1 MMSVATPTV
10 LRTVLGGYPH
20 VLPLKRAEITS
31 GRVTLDFV
39 EVKPT
44 FKAFMPMVRQQAYDL
59 CEMAIVT
66 YLQARA
72 WRKPLVLLPAV
83 MLGRFQHNALLCN
96 AERGPLAPSDLPG
109 RRVGVRAY
117 TQTTG
122 AWLRGM
128 LAADYGVAIDRIQWV
143 TFEDAH
149 VAEFSD
155 PPGVERAAAGQDMTA
170 MLFSGEL
177 DAAIFGNDMPA
188 DPRLKSV
195 FADPAAEAQA
205 WYAKRSV
212 APINH
217 MVVARAA
224 LAQEQPDVL
233 REAYRLMRRS
243 KEAAGGAPAGGPDL
257 VPFGIDATRPALALM
272 LDYALAQG
280 LIPRAMTV
288 DELYEGTP
296 DLN

>member
-1 MMSVATPTV
+1 MTSETTPT
-10 LRTVLGGYPH
+10 LHTVLGSYPH
-20 VLPLKRAEITS
+20 VGPLKRGEITS
-31 GRVTLDFV
+31 DRVRLDFV

-83 MLGRFQHNALLCN
+83 MLGRFQHSALLYN
-96 AERGPLAPSDLPG
+96 AERGPLTPADLPG

-128 LAADYGVAIDRIQWV
+128 LAADYDIAIDRIHWV

-149 VAEFSD
+149 VAEYSD
-155 PPGVERAAAGQDMTA
+155 PPGVERAAGQDMTA
-170 MLFSGEL
+170 MLLAGEL
-177 DAAIFGNDMPA
+177 DAAIFGNDVPA

-205 WYAKRSV
+205 WYARRHV

-233 REAYRLMRRS
+233 REAYRLMLQS
-243 KEAAGGAPAGGPDL
+243 KEAAGGAPAEGLDML
-257 VPFGIDATRPALALM
+257 PFGIEATRPALALM

-296 DLN
+296 ELA

>member
-1 MMSVATPTV
+1 MTSETTPT
-10 LRTVLGGYPH
+10 LHTVLGSYPH
-20 VLPLKRAEITS
+20 VGPLKRGEITS
-31 GRVTLDFV
+31 DRVRLDFV

-83 MLGRFQHNALLCN
+83 MLGRFRHSALLYN
-96 AERGPLAPSDLPG
+96 AERGPLTPADLPG

-128 LAADYGVAIDRIQWV
+128 LAADYDIAIDRIHWV

-149 VAEFSD
+149 VAEYSD
-155 PPGVERAAAGQDMTA
+155 PPGVERAAGQDMTA
-170 MLFSGEL
+170 MLLAGEL
-177 DAAIFGNDMPA
+177 DAAIFGNDVPA

-195 FADPAAEAQA
+195 FADPAAEA
-205 WYAKRSV
+205 R
-212 APINH
+212 
-217 MVVARAA
+217 
-224 LAQEQPDVL
+224 AQEQPEAL
-233 REAYRLMRRS
+233 RDAYRMMVRS
-243 KEAAGGAPAGGPDL
+243 KEAGGAPAGGLDM
-257 VPFGIDATRPALALM
+257 VPFGIEATRPALALM

-288 DELYEGTP
+288 DELYVGTP
-296 DLN
+296 ELPG

>member
-1 MMSVATPTV
+1 V
-10 LRTVLGGYPH
+10 G
-20 VLPLKRAEITS
+20 PLKRGEITS
-31 GRVTLDFV
+31 DRVRLDFV

-83 MLGRFQHNALLCN
+83 MLGRFQHSALLYN
-96 AERGPLAPSDLPG
+96 AERGPLTPADLPG

-128 LAADYGVAIDRIQWV
+128 LAADYDLAVDRIHWV

-170 MLFSGEL
+170 MLLAGEL
-177 DAAIFGNDMPA
+177 DAAIFGNDVPA

-205 WYAKRSV
+205 WFAKRHVS
-212 APINH
+212 PINH

-224 LAQEQPDVL
+224 LAQEQPEVL
-233 REAYRLMRRS
+233 REAYRMMLRS
-243 KEAAGGAPAGGPDL
+243 KEAAGGAPAGGLDML
-257 VPFGIDATRPALALM
+257 PFGIEATRPPLALM

-280 LIPRAMTV
+280 LIPRTMTV

-296 DLN
+296 ELDG